1 MDEDFDIPAA
11 PDMNDDLDFPDETV
25 ALKVGEEKEIGNQ
38 GLKKKLL
45 KEGEGWVTPENG
57 DEVEGMCLTTSCC
70 RNWIFVMPFIYFSVF
85 FLF

>member
-11 PDMNDDLDFPDETV
+11 PDMNDDFDLPDEPA

-57 DEVEGMCLTTSCC
+57 DEVEGTSPTITC
-70 RNWIFVMPFIYFSVF
+70 Y
-85 FLF
+85 

>member
-11 PDMNDDLDFPDETV
+11 PDMADDLDLPDETV
-25 ALKVGEEKEIGNQ
+25 ALKVGEEKEIGSQ

-57 DEVEGMCLTTSCC
+57 DEVEGMSPATSCYS
-70 RNWIFVMPFIYFSVF
+70 NFGFSSSN
-85 FLF
+85 